1 MSNDKDTFFTKSENE
16 TTELG
21 KKFASK
27 LNLGDTVAFYGDLGA
42 GKTEF
47 IKGICEYFNVK
58 EIVTSPT
65 FTIMNKYKGEI
76 SGNEFGIFHI
86 DLYRIKDTKD
96 LAEIGFQDC
105 VYSDNAIK
113 LIEWAEKANS
123 QLQDTNYNVII
134 SFSDDEDERVIDI
147 EKLSD

>member
-1 MSNDKDTFFTKSENE
+1 MSNETENIFSKSENE
-16 TTELG
+16 TVDLG

-27 LNLGDTVAFYGDLGA
+27 LSLGDTVAFYGDLGA

-47 IKGICEYFNVK
+47 IKGICDYFKVK

-65 FTIMNKYKGEI
+65 FTIMNKYNGELD
-76 SGNEFGIFHI
+76 GEDFGIFHI
-86 DLYRIKDTKD
+86 DLYRIKDTKE
-96 LAEIGFQDC
+96 LSEIGFQDC

-123 QLQDTNYNVII
+123 QLQDTNYNVKIN
-134 SFSDDEDERVIDI
+134 FSEDEDSREIKI
-147 EKLSD
+147 EKLSE